1 MTVNALATKYPFI
14 FSSLVTSQITC
25 RALASLVKK
34 KKYFVPP
41 WQLEWS
47 ISLGYCQW
55 NVYTDVV
62 GDFQEGY
69 LKGEVPF
76 CSSLTASY
84 GLECVSNS

>member
-1 MTVNALATKYPFI
+1 MTENAVASKYPFI
-14 FSSLVTSQITC
+14 FFFLSDRPQITC
-25 RALASLVKK
+25 RALANLVKK
-34 KKYFVPP
+34 KYFFPP

-76 CSSLTASY
+76 CSSLTAFY